1 MLKVVAMDIYHYDTK
16 EKNVCKIE
24 LQIFVTYSDFHS
36 QFYHLGKNCGRGM
49 ASTSSSLLTSASD
62 ESWFSEL
69 AEMMELTESSELF
82 ESESSTDD

>member
-1 MLKVVAMDIYHYDTK
+1 MTLK
-16 EKNVCKIE
+16 KNICKIE

-36 QFYHLGKNCGRGM
+36 QFDHLGKNFSCGRGM
-49 ASTSSSLLTSASD
+49 ASTSSSLLTSTSD

-69 AEMMELTESSELF
+69 AEMMELTESSELS